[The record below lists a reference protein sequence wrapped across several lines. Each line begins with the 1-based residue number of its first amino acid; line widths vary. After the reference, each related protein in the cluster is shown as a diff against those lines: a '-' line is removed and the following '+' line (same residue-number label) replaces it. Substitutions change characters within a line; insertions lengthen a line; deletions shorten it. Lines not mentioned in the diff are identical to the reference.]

1 MSAMPATE
9 LTCDSDIELVRA
21 LRSVGVLSGLRQD
34 DPGDTPGP
42 QRTAPASRR
51 DTPDV
56 RHAALTPRRDT
67 PAARSGRPRDTPV
80 APLRLTRRGRV
91 VVALA
96 AALLVTVVSLLL
108 ARRGAGD
115 ERRSVSAR
123 GAGEPRPG
131 DRPPGPEPVVG
142 GRERGSRPGH
152 PRRHPADHRPQFA
165 ERRHCVRRPAAL
177 GPARL
182 SPRLRPNTRLIR
194 NALSPPAAA
203 LVTTSGRDTPARR
216 PQPHG
221 GLDFRVRPS
230 RPLAS

>member
-21 LRSVGVLSGLRQD
+21 LRSVGVLSGLRED

-42 QRTAPASRR
+42 QPTAPTSRR

-96 AALLVTVVSLLL
+96 AALLVTMVSLLL
-108 ARRGAGD
+108 AGVAQATNDGPSPRA
-115 ERRSVSAR
+115 AR
-123 GAGEPRPG
+123 ENLVQVIVRPG
-131 DRPPGPEPVVG
+131 QSLWSVAESADPDQDTRAVIQQIIDLNSLNGDTVFAGQQLWVP
-142 GRERGSRPGH
+142 RG
-152 PRRHPADHRPQFA
+152 
-165 ERRHCVRRPAAL
+165 
-177 GPARL
+177 
-182 SPRLRPNTRLIR
+182 
-194 NALSPPAAA
+194 
-203 LVTTSGRDTPARR
+203 
-216 PQPHG
+216 
-221 GLDFRVRPS
+221 
-230 RPLAS
+230 

>member
-21 LRSVGVLSGLRQD
+21 LRSVGVLSGLQED

-42 QRTAPASRR
+42 QQTAPASRR

-96 AALLVTVVSLLL
+96 AALLVTMVSLLL
-108 ARRGAGD
+108 AGVAQATNDGPSPRA
-115 ERRSVSAR
+115 AR
-123 GAGEPRPG
+123 ENLVQVIVRPG
-131 DRPPGPEPVVG
+131 QSLWSVAESADPDQDTRAVIQQIIDLNSLNGDTVFAGQQLWIP
-142 GRERGSRPGH
+142 RG
-152 PRRHPADHRPQFA
+152 
-165 ERRHCVRRPAAL
+165 
-177 GPARL
+177 
-182 SPRLRPNTRLIR
+182 
-194 NALSPPAAA
+194 
-203 LVTTSGRDTPARR
+203 
-216 PQPHG
+216 
-221 GLDFRVRPS
+221 
-230 RPLAS
+230 

>member
-21 LRSVGVLSGLRQD
+21 LRSVGVLSGLRED

-42 QRTAPASRR
+42 QQTASASRR

-96 AALLVTVVSLLL
+96 AALLVTMVSLLL
-108 ARRGAGD
+108 AGVAQATNDGPSPRA
-115 ERRSVSAR
+115 AR
-123 GAGEPRPG
+123 ENLVQVIVRPG
-131 DRPPGPEPVVG
+131 QSLWSVAESADPDQDTRAVIQQIIDLNSLNGDTVFAGQQLWIP
-142 GRERGSRPGH
+142 RG
-152 PRRHPADHRPQFA
+152 
-165 ERRHCVRRPAAL
+165 
-177 GPARL
+177 
-182 SPRLRPNTRLIR
+182 
-194 NALSPPAAA
+194 
-203 LVTTSGRDTPARR
+203 
-216 PQPHG
+216 
-221 GLDFRVRPS
+221 
-230 RPLAS
+230 

>member
-21 LRSVGVLSGLRQD
+21 LRSVGVLSGLRED

-42 QRTAPASRR
+42 QQTALASRR

-96 AALLVTVVSLLL
+96 AALLVTMVSLLL
-108 ARRGAGD
+108 AGVAQATNDGPSSRAARQNLVQVVVHPGQSLWSVAESADPDQDPRAVIQQIIDLNSLNGDTVFAGQQLWVPRG
-115 ERRSVSAR
+115 
-123 GAGEPRPG
+123 
-131 DRPPGPEPVVG
+131 
-142 GRERGSRPGH
+142 
-152 PRRHPADHRPQFA
+152 
-165 ERRHCVRRPAAL
+165 
-177 GPARL
+177 
-182 SPRLRPNTRLIR
+182 
-194 NALSPPAAA
+194 
-203 LVTTSGRDTPARR
+203 
-216 PQPHG
+216 
-221 GLDFRVRPS
+221 
-230 RPLAS
+230 